1 MSKID
6 GLQSAKQALQG
17 YTPDSFLERVRKKGF
32 VMDSDSK
39 KGIIIPN
46 ATQVPNEILDK
57 YLPDLKGAELKV
69 LLYLIRKTF
78 GYNKREG
85 DSISLSQITK
95 GTKTKEG
102 KQIDKGT
109 GLSRKTAIEAIKFL
123 EKAGLIDVIR
133 RKLKK
138 SNNKI
143 NFYRLVTRE
152 EY

>member
-1 MSKID
+1 MSKIS
-6 GLQSAKQALQG
+6 GIRSAKQTLQG
-17 YTPDSFLERVRKKGF
+17 YTPDSFLKRIRENGF
-32 VMDSDSK
+32 VADSESK
-39 KGIIIPN
+39 KGVIIPN

-57 YLPDLKGAELKV
+57 HLPDLKGAELKV

-78 GYNKREG
+78 GYNKRHG
-85 DSISLSQITK
+85 DHISLSQITK

-102 KQIDKGT
+102 KQIDRGT